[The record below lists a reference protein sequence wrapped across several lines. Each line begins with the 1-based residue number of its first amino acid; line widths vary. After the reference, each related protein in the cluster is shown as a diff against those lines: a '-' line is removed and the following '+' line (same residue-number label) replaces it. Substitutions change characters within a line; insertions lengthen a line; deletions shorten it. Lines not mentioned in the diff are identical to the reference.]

1 MIKGFREFILRGNLV
16 DLAVAFVLG
25 AAFATVVNTFVSAI
39 VKPIIS
45 AFPGASANGWGFSLR
60 HTDGVPHGSTADALG
75 KSTFI
80 DFSAVLNAAIVFVIT
95 AAVVYFV
102 FVVPMTKV
110 RERRGEPANPPT
122 TDELLTDI
130 RDLLQQ
136 QAKR

>member
-1 MIKGFREFILRGNLV
+1 MLKGFKEFILRGNLV

-25 AAFATVVNTFVSAI
+25 AAFAAVVNTFVSAI

-45 AFPGASANGWGFSLR
+45 AFPGASGNGWGFSLR
-60 HTDGVPHGSTADALG
+60 HTDGAQHGSAADLLG

-80 DFSAVLNAAIVFVIT
+80 DFSAVLNAVIVFVIT

-110 RERRGEPANPPT
+110 RQRRGEPANPPT
-122 TDELLTDI
+122 SDELLTDI

-136 QAKR
+136 QSKR